1 MSVNPFT
8 GDIYLGIMSISYLST
23 QCPSPSTPC
32 PVLLLAPLSLSLV
45 SDTRPLLF
53 FVTKP
58 MAHVIVA
65 AILPSFAPT
74 LSDDFPLLAA
84 VVATPL
90 VPLLPPRSRCHCHP
104 AHCHSARAVTATPLA
119 PPLPPRSRRH
129 CHPVPRHHCHPTR
142 AVAGSASSLFAL
154 CGNLPCRHNR
164 ARLPGMWEL
173 WEQCGR

>member
-32 PVLLLAPLSLSLV
+32 PVLLLAPLSLSPV

-58 MAHVIVA
+58 TAHVIVA
-65 AILPSFAPT
+65 AIPPSFAPT
-74 LSDDFPLLAA
+74 LSDGFPLLAA

-90 VPLLPPRSRCHCHP
+90 VPLLPPRLRRHCHP
-104 AHCHSARAVTATPLA
+104 AHAATTTLFRAVTATPLVLSLA
-119 PPLPPRSRRH
+119 QR
-129 CHPVPRHHCHPTR
+129 VPY
-142 AVAGSASSLFAL
+142 
-154 CGNLPCRHNR
+154 LPCVATCLADITAHGC
-164 ARLPGMWEL
+164 LE
-173 WEQCGR
+173 CGSCGSSVGGEVVGWVLRTGRR

>member
-32 PVLLLAPLSLSLV
+32 PVLLLAPLSLSPV

-58 MAHVIVA
+58 TAHVIVA
-65 AILPSFAPT
+65 AVPPSFAPT
-74 LSDDFPLLAA
+74 LSDNFPLLAA
-84 VVATPL
+84 VIATPL

-104 AHCHSARAVTATPLA
+104 APTATATPLT
-119 PPLPPRSRRH
+119 PPLPPHSAPSLPPHLR
-129 CHPVPRHHCHPTR
+129 CHWLSKFPICPVWQP
-142 AVAGSASSLFAL
+142 
-154 CGNLPCRHNR
+154 
-164 ARLPGMWEL
+164 
-173 WEQCGR
+173 